1 MQMRNENVYAVG
13 AVVQPGESKDLISPL
28 CKGCKEPRSCTKPVL
43 KCLTLSSTKLQPQS
57 LHPLSTTHMLD
68 FKPLL
73 QSKQHIQNRTQAI

>member
-1 MQMRNENVYAVG
+1 MYMQW
-13 AVVQPGESKDLISPL
+13 VQQFSLVSLKISFLLCVKDAES
-28 CKGCKEPRSCTKPVL
+28 RSCTKPVL